1 MELMV
6 QQALLLAAWP
16 AWIRPLWVVGLG
28 MLAVLVAGALL
39 AGLLRLTAPRMAAV
53 VEVTAKEG
61 LLQPLFWVLLAI
73 GAFFLILSP
82 FISYNTLGEDIK
94 MLKDGGLT
102 LIMLLAVIVA
112 VWSASYSVS
121 EEIEGRIAV
130 TVLSKPIGRLEFVV
144 SKFLGVLAPSAL
156 MFVLLGGL
164 FLATVSYK
172 TVYEA
177 RETSSPD
184 PTAADCL
191 QQIIETAPGLA
202 LGMMEVVVLAAIAL
216 AISTRLPLIPNL
228 MICASI
234 YALGH
239 LMPTLVHVASQQ
251 QALPYFMAQLF
262 AAVLPML
269 DYFSMYTAISASR
282 PIPLDYLGWA
292 SLYSALYTSLALLL
306 ALLLFEDRDLA

>member
-1 MELMV
+1 MLNTLSSS
-6 QQALLLAAWP
+6 LLVATWP
-16 AWIRPLWVVGLG
+16 AWIRPLWVVGAGVIAALAAG
-28 MLAVLVAGALL
+28 LVVAVL
-39 AGLLRLTAPRMAAV
+39 LRWLAPRMAAV
-53 VEVTAKEG
+53 AAVTAKEG
-61 LLQPLFWVLLAI
+61 LQQPLFWVLLSL

-102 LIMLLAVIVA
+102 AIMLLAVIVA
-112 VWSASYSVS
+112 VWSASYSVA

-130 TVLSKPIGRLEFVV
+130 TVLSKPIGRLQFIL
-144 SKFLGVLAPSAL
+144 SKFLGILTPAAI
-156 MFVLLGGL
+156 MFVVLGGL

-172 TVYEA
+172 VVYEA
-177 RETSSPD
+177 RETASPD

-202 LGMMEVVVLAAIAL
+202 LGMMEVMVLSAIAL

-228 MICASI
+228 MICACI

-251 QALPYFMAQLF
+251 QALPYFVAQLF

-282 PIPLDYLGWA
+282 PIPPAYLGWA
-292 SLYSALYTSLALLL
+292 ALYAGIYTMAAMLL